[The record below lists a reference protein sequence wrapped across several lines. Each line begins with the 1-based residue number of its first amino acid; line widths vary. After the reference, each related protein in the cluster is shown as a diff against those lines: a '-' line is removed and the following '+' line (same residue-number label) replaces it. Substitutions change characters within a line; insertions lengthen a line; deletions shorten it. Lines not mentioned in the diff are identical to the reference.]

1 MTNYILTPTGE
12 LYHSGIKGMKWGVRR
27 FQNPD
32 GTLTS
37 AGKKRYKDDP
47 EVVKA
52 KNTMDAAKDARSKA
66 SKEYTKAN
74 LKYQLIPT
82 RSNTEAR
89 KEKLAELKQRDKDY
103 DNAKFK
109 YGVAKEAARLRAKG
123 YNPEK
128 KSKHRL
134 KLEEKYKELGLSD
147 EEAQAA
153 ANKRIRTEK
162 IIAASAGLSI
172 AACVALHIN
181 NQNKK
186 KIDGIIKAG
195 EDMQRIEM
203 QDTNGKLHDMFYVAK
218 GDHDSKRY
226 AGLLGMSRQ
235 QQTGEAYLMKLQA
248 SKDIKVASQEKAAEM
263 FGDLYKN
270 DAKFRKSV
278 RYNVMQHFTGKNV
291 VDPDNLSDRNIK
303 KMYENFNAGLID
315 IKFSGS
321 GADKK
326 FYDKLKSAGYGA
338 IQDIND
344 MKFSGF
350 NAKNPLIIFDNSGGN
365 VMVKSMTKMDDQ
377 TSAGMIELG
386 KATAERIM
394 DKMPA
399 ISAAGLSVAA
409 VSTYAKSPKSE
420 YKPDE
425 EKGKRD

>member
-1 MTNYILTPTGE
+1 
-12 LYHSGIKGMKWGVRR
+12 MKWGVRR
-27 FQNPD
+27 FQNPA
-32 GTLTS
+32 GSLTS

-82 RSNTEAR
+82 RSNIEAR

-123 YNPEK
+123 YNPKK

-186 KIDGIIKAG
+186 KIDSIIKAG
-195 EDMQRIEM
+195 EDM
-203 QDTNGKLHDMFYVAK
+203 
-218 GDHDSKRY
+218 
-226 AGLLGMSRQ
+226 
-235 QQTGEAYLMKLQA
+235 
-248 SKDIKVASQEKAAEM
+248 
-263 FGDLYKN
+263 
-270 DAKFRKSV
+270 
-278 RYNVMQHFTGKNV
+278 
-291 VDPDNLSDRNIK
+291 
-303 KMYENFNAGLID
+303 
-315 IKFSGS
+315 
-321 GADKK
+321 
-326 FYDKLKSAGYGA
+326 
-338 IQDIND
+338 
-344 MKFSGF
+344 
-350 NAKNPLIIFDNSGGN
+350 
-365 VMVKSMTKMDDQ
+365 
-377 TSAGMIELG
+377 
-386 KATAERIM
+386 
-394 DKMPA
+394 
-399 ISAAGLSVAA
+399 
-409 VSTYAKSPKSE
+409 
-420 YKPDE
+420 
-425 EKGKRD
+425 

>member
-1 MTNYILTPTGE
+1 
-12 LYHSGIKGMKWGVRR
+12 
-27 FQNPD
+27 
-32 GTLTS
+32 
-37 AGKKRYKDDP
+37 
-47 EVVKA
+47 
-52 KNTMDAAKDARSKA
+52 
-66 SKEYTKAN
+66 
-74 LKYQLIPT
+74 
-82 RSNTEAR
+82 
-89 KEKLAELKQRDKDY
+89 
-103 DNAKFK
+103 
-109 YGVAKEAARLRAKG
+109 
-123 YNPEK
+123 
-128 KSKHRL
+128 
-134 KLEEKYKELGLSD
+134 
-147 EEAQAA
+147 
-153 ANKRIRTEK
+153 
-162 IIAASAGLSI
+162 
-172 AACVALHIN
+172 
-181 NQNKK
+181 
-186 KIDGIIKAG
+186 
-195 EDMQRIEM
+195 M

-365 VMVKSMTKMDDQ
+365 VMVKSMTKMADQ